1 MEDLNV
7 KIKTSSPVA
16 QATQAGKDS
25 APSPA
30 TTLAQAFS
38 QAFTQFLNKGATKA
52 NRALPL
58 GMIPAATVPPASR
71 ESYAPAPMERP
82 LPVRADNPARFE
94 SAPPPA
100 AKSADDRPA
109 PAQSS
114 RRENA
119 NDNTGNSANASTPS
133 TPSSDDDD
141 AEVQAADRSSAA
153 AKDTGAPKAAVAHIH
168 AKSVAEKLVEGEHPG
183 RKAARAAK
191 TRPDDDRTPMDVAQN
206 VLVALAADPRPV
218 ADKDQAQQ
226 DSTEN
231 ADDPAADPRRADGI
245 ANALARLARNQ
256 ARQENVRNG
265 EDKRTSEHNAE
276 ARGDDDKAAKSSA
289 PATDARARQAADLAQ
304 RVGPGERL
312 AVEVNVTDDAK
323 TLVSRPAAT
332 LAAMTARGDGGKSA
346 SSQTPHATTADPQA
360 NINGLTAAAAP
371 AAVAQ
376 TNAPQTAILKA
387 GAAAEIGV
395 ATAAQNTTNAFGQA
409 QGAAAGPAATNAQS
423 AAQTAA
429 SNAAQTAQ
437 RPAASFRAEI
447 LEQISVNIQKAVKDG
462 TDKISIQLRPAELG
476 RVDVRIE
483 VTADGRAH
491 VHVTADRSD
500 TLELLQRD
508 ARDLARALQDA
519 GLRADAGNLQ
529 FSLREQ
535 AADQRQGRARSNGG
549 PQGID
554 ATNAADPETA
564 GIVPAWTPTAQPGRV
579 DIRA

>member
-7 KIKTSSPVA
+7 KIKNPILVA
-16 QATQAGKDS
+16 QPVQAGKDS
-25 APSPA
+25 T

-38 QAFTQFLNKGATKA
+38 QAFTQFLNKGAARA
-52 NRALPL
+52 NHALPL
-58 GMIPAATVPPASR
+58 AMIPTATVPPASR

-82 LPVRADNPARFE
+82 LPARADDPARFE

-114 RRENA
+114 HRENA
-119 NDNTGNSANASTPS
+119 NDNTENSANAASAS
-133 TPSSDDDD
+133 APSSDDD
-141 AEVQAADRSSAA
+141 AEGQAADRSSAA
-153 AKDTGAPKAAVAHIH
+153 ATDAKDTGAPKAAVTHIH
-168 AKSVAEKLVEGEHPG
+168 AKGVTEKLVEGEHPG

-191 TRPDDDRTPMDVAQN
+191 TRPDDDRTPMEVAQN

-218 ADKDQAQQ
+218 ADRDQAQQ

-231 ADDPAADPRRADGI
+231 ADDAAADPHRADGI

-265 EDKRTSEHNAE
+265 EDERASEHNAKT
-276 ARGDDDKAAKSSA
+276 RGDDDKAAKSST
-289 PATDARARQAADLAQ
+289 PATDARGRQAADLAQ
-304 RVGPGERL
+304 RVGPGERV

-332 LAAMTARGDGGKSA
+332 LAAATTHGDGGKSA
-346 SSQTPHATTADPQA
+346 SSQAAKATTADPQG
-360 NINGLTAAAAP
+360 NVNGLMGAAAP

-376 TNAPQTAILKA
+376 ATNAPQTAILKA
-387 GAAAEIGV
+387 GAGAEIGA

-483 VTADGRAH
+483 VAADGRAH

-500 TLELLQRD
+500 TLDLLQRD

-549 PQGID
+549 AQGID
-554 ATNAADPETA
+554 ATNAADSETA

>member
-16 QATQAGKDS
+16 QAIQAGKDS
-25 APSPA
+25 ATAPA

-38 QAFTQFLNKGATKA
+38 QAFTQFLNKGAAKA
-52 NRALPL
+52 NHALPL
-58 GMIPAATVPPASR
+58 AMIPAATVPPASR

-82 LPVRADNPARFE
+82 LPVRADDPARFE

-109 PAQSS
+109 PAQSP

-119 NDNTGNSANASTPS
+119 NDNTGNSANASTAS
-133 TPSSDDDD
+133 APSSDDD
-141 AEVQAADRSSAA
+141 AEVQAADRSAAA

-168 AKSVAEKLVEGEHPG
+168 AKGAAEKLVEGEHPG

-218 ADKDQAQQ
+218 ADKDQARQ

-276 ARGDDDKAAKSSA
+276 ARDGDDKAAKSSA
-289 PATDARARQAADLAQ
+289 PATDARGRQAADLAQ

-312 AVEVNVTDDAK
+312 AVEVNVADDAK
-323 TLVSRPAAT
+323 TLISRPAAT

-346 SSQTPHATTADPQA
+346 SSQTPHAATADPQA
-360 NINGLTAAAAP
+360 NINGLTGAAAP

-376 TNAPQTAILKA
+376 IANAPQTAILKA
-387 GAAAEIGV
+387 GAGAEIG
-395 ATAAQNTTNAFGQA
+395 AAGAAQNTTTAFGQA
-409 QGAAAGPAATNAQS
+409 PGAAAGPTATNAQS

-437 RPAASFRAEI
+437 RPAGSFRAEI

>member
-1 MEDLNV
+1 MENLNV
-7 KIKTSSPVA
+7 KIKASNPVA

-25 APSPA
+25 KPSPA
-30 TTLAQAFS
+30 ATLAQAFS
-38 QAFTQFLNKGATKA
+38 QAFTQFLNKGAARA
-52 NRALPL
+52 NHALPL
-58 GMIPAATVPPASR
+58 AMIPAATVQPASR

-82 LPVRADNPARFE
+82 LPARADDPARFE

-109 PAQSS
+109 PAQSF

-119 NDNTGNSANASTPS
+119 NDNAGNSANPSTASTPS
-133 TPSSDDDD
+133 SGDD
-141 AEVQAADRSSAA
+141 AEIEAADPSSAA
-153 AKDTGAPKAAVAHIH
+153 AKDTGAPKAAAAYVH

-191 TRPDDDRTPMDVAQN
+191 TRPNDDRTPMEVAQN

-218 ADKDQAQQ
+218 ADKDQARQ
-226 DSTEN
+226 DSTET
-231 ADDPAADPRRADGI
+231 ADDPGTDPHRADGI

-265 EDKRTSEHNAE
+265 EDKRTSEHDAT
-276 ARGDDDKAAKSSA
+276 ARGDDDKAAKSST
-289 PATDARARQAADLAQ
+289 PATDARGRQAADLAQ

-332 LAAMTARGDGGKSA
+332 LAAAAHGDGGKSA
-346 SSQTPHATTADPQA
+346 SSQTPHATTADPQGNA
-360 NINGLTAAAAP
+360 NGLMGAAAQ
-371 AAVAQ
+371 AAVTQ
-376 TNAPQTAILKA
+376 TNAPQAAILKA
-387 GAAAEIGV
+387 GMAAEIGA
-395 ATAAQNTTNAFGQA
+395 ATAAQNTTSAFGQA
-409 QGAAAGPAATNAQS
+409 QGAAAGPAPTNAQS

-483 VTADGRAH
+483 IAADGRAH

-500 TLELLQRD
+500 TLDLLQRD

-554 ATNAADPETA
+554 ETNAADSETA